1 MATLK
6 AIRRRIAS
14 VRNIQQ
20 ITNAMRMVS
29 AARLR
34 RAQEA
39 AEAARPYAEKLEA
52 VLHNLAGQSQTLV
65 HPLLTKR
72 EEAKIDLML
81 YTSDRGLCGSFNSSL
96 IREAEAFINAHP
108 AQEVTI
114 SCVGRRG
121 FDYFRRRRTPMA
133 EEHINLGGK
142 YTSALAHDI
151 GLRMT
156 ERFLSGESD
165 GFYILYARFRSALV
179 QVPTLDQVLP
189 IVPKVNDDDLLNRE
203 RSSSTLPQE
212 QDDTASTSL
221 DYLYEPTAQGLL
233 SRLLTRYVDMLLY
246 RAMLESVASEH
257 GARMTAMENA
267 TNNAVEMIDTL
278 TLDMN
283 RARQADITR
292 ELLEIVAT
300 GESLK

>member
-6 AIRRRIAS
+6 AIRRRISS

-20 ITNAMRMVS
+20 ITNAMKMVS

-39 AEAARPYAEKLEA
+39 AVAARPYAEKLEA
-52 VLHNLAGQSQTLV
+52 ILQNLASQSQTV
-65 HPLLTKR
+65 THPFLTSR
-72 EEAKIDLML
+72 EEKKIDLML
-81 YTSDRGLCGSFNSSL
+81 FTSDRGLCGGFNSSL
-96 IREAEAFINAHP
+96 IRAAEAFVRQHP
-108 AQEVTI
+108 AQEVTL
-114 SCVGRRG
+114 SFVGRRG
-121 FDYFRRRRTPMA
+121 LDYFRRRRAPRA
-133 EEHINLGGK
+133 EEHINLAGK
-142 YTSALAHDI
+142 YTSTLAHDI
-151 GLRMT
+151 GVRMA
-156 ERFLSGESD
+156 ERFTNGESD

-179 QVPTLDQVLP
+179 QIPTIDQVLP
-189 IVPKVNDDDLLNRE
+189 IVPK
-203 RSSSTLPQE
+203 E
-212 QDDTASTSL
+212 QGAEQMPL

-233 SRLLTRYVDMLLY
+233 SSLLARYVDMLLY

-257 GARMTAMENA
+257 GARMTAMESA
-267 TNNAVEMIDTL
+267 TNNAVEVIDTL

-283 RARQADITR
+283 RARQASITS

>member
-6 AIRRRIAS
+6 AIRRRISS

-20 ITNAMRMVS
+20 ITNAMKMVS

-39 AEAARPYAEKLEA
+39 AVAARPYAEKLEA
-52 VLHNLAGQSQTLV
+52 VLQNLASQSQTV
-65 HPLLTKR
+65 THPLLTSR
-72 EEAKIDLML
+72 EEKKIDLML
-81 YTSDRGLCGSFNSSL
+81 FTSDRGLCGGFNSSL
-96 IREAEAFINAHP
+96 IRTAEAFAREHP
-108 AQEVTI
+108 AQEVTL
-114 SCVGRRG
+114 SFVGRRG
-121 FDYFRRRRTPMA
+121 LDYFRRRQVPRA

-142 YTSALAHDI
+142 YTSTLAHDI
-151 GLRMT
+151 GVRMA
-156 ERFLSGESD
+156 ERFTSGESD

-179 QVPTLDQVLP
+179 QVPTIDQVLP
-189 IVPKVNDDDLLNRE
+189 VIPK
-203 RSSSTLPQE
+203 E
-212 QDDTASTSL
+212 QDTPL

-233 SRLLTRYVDMLLY
+233 SSLLTRYVDMLLY

-257 GARMTAMENA
+257 GARMTAMESA
-267 TNNAVEMIDTL
+267 STNAVDVIDTL

-283 RARQADITR
+283 RARQASITS

>member
-52 VLHNLAGQSQTLV
+52 VLHNLAGQSRTLV

-72 EEAKIDLML
+72 EETKIDLML

-96 IREAEAFINAHP
+96 IREAEAFVNAHP

-121 FDYFRRRRTPMA
+121 FDYFRRRRAPMA

-189 IVPKVNDDDLLNRE
+189 IVP
-203 RSSSTLPQE
+203 QE
-212 QDDTASTSL
+212 QDDAASASL

>member
-72 EEAKIDLML
+72 EETKIDLML

-96 IREAEAFINAHP
+96 IREAEAFINTHP

-121 FDYFRRRRTPMA
+121 FDYFRRRQAPMA

-189 IVPKVNDDDLLNRE
+189 IVP
-203 RSSSTLPQE
+203 QE
-212 QDDTASTSL
+212 QDDAASTSL

>member
-6 AIRRRIAS
+6 AIRRRISS

-52 VLHNLAGQSQTLV
+52 VLHNLASQAAAMTPRS
-65 HPLLTKR
+65 PLLTKR
-72 EEAKIDLML
+72 EETKIDLML

-96 IREAEAFINAHP
+96 IRQAEAFIGAHP
-108 AQEVTI
+108 AQQVTV

-121 FDYFRRRRTPMA
+121 FDHFRRGQTPLA
-133 EEHINLGGK
+133 EEHINLGGR
-142 YTSALAHDI
+142 YTAGLAHDI

-179 QVPTLDQVLP
+179 QIPTVDQVLP
-189 IVPKVNDDDLLNRE
+189 IVPK
-203 RSSSTLPQE
+203 E
-212 QDDTASTSL
+212 QDASAPPL
-221 DYLYEPTAQGLL
+221 DYLYEPNAQGLL
-233 SRLLTRYVDMLLY
+233 DRLLTRYVDMLLY

-283 RARQADITR
+283 RARQAGITR

>member
-52 VLHNLAGQSQTLV
+52 VLHNLAGQSQTLI

-72 EEAKIDLML
+72 EERKIDLML

-96 IREAEAFINAHP
+96 IREAEAFINTHP

-121 FDYFRRRRTPMA
+121 FDYFRRRQAPMA

-189 IVPKVNDDDLLNRE
+189 IVP
-203 RSSSTLPQE
+203 QE
-212 QDDTASTSL
+212 QDDADAASL

>member
-39 AEAARPYAEKLEA
+39 AEAARPYAEKLEV

-121 FDYFRRRRTPMA
+121 FDYFRRRQTPMA

-189 IVPKVNDDDLLNRE
+189 IVP
-203 RSSSTLPQE
+203 QE
-212 QDDTASTSL
+212 QDDAASTPL

>member
-96 IREAEAFINAHP
+96 IREAEAFINTHP

-121 FDYFRRRRTPMA
+121 FDYFRRRQTPMA

-189 IVPKVNDDDLLNRE
+189 IVP
-203 RSSSTLPQE
+203 QE
-212 QDDTASTSL
+212 QDDAASTSL